1 MGDFFVWGFDLFSFT
16 HYSAHMSDLFHK
28 LLILRTPKIGAAK
41 YNDLVA
47 RFGSVAAAAEALN
60 ADVAHRDKVMREMDL
75 ANKLG
80 IKYIADT
87 DSFYPDNLKKI
98 KNHPPVIS
106 VRGNLDVL
114 NKPIVSIVGT
124 RHATV
129 SGMGLVADIANAFAD
144 NGYAVA
150 SGMAMGTDTAAHRG
164 ALRANGNAQTIAVLA
179 GGCDYVWPLENE
191 SLYWEIVSRG
201 AIISEMPVGFTPV
214 ATNFVQRNRIVS
226 GLCERLILGEADLKS
241 GSMTTA
247 RFAIE
252 AKKQVFAIPSHPA
265 DMRSY
270 GPNSLIKSGD
280 AILCMGVNDF
290 FDAKNDKNHKKITH
304 EKNESDDILLD
315 KIGMV
320 PVSETVLAQIVKK
333 TISEIKSALVVLELQ
348 GLVKKVDGGYVR
360 V

>member
-1 MGDFFVWGFDLFSFT
+1 MGIFLSLIFWGSSF
-16 HYSAHMSDLFHK
+16 YSVCMTDLFHK

-47 RFGSVAAAAEALN
+47 RFGSVAAAAESLN
-60 ADVAHRDKVMREMDL
+60 ADTEHRNRVLREMDL
-75 ANKLG
+75 ANELG
-80 IKYIADT
+80 IKYVADT
-87 DSFYPDNLKKI
+87 DSFYPEKLKQM
-98 KNHPPVIS
+98 KNHPPVIT

-124 RHATV
+124 RHAMAT
-129 SGMGLVADIANAFAD
+129 GMGFIADIANAFAD
-144 NGYAVA
+144 HGFAVA
-150 SGMAMGTDTAAHRG
+150 SGMAIGTDTAAHRG
-164 ALRANGNAQTIAVLA
+164 ALRADGNAQTIAVLA
-179 GGCDYVWPLENE
+179 GGCDYIWPLENE

-201 AIISEMPVGFTPV
+201 AVISEMPVGFTPV

-247 RFAIE
+247 RFAKE
-252 AKKQVFAIPSHPA
+252 AEKQVFAIPSHPA
-265 DMRSY
+265 DSRSH

-290 FDAKNDKNHKKITH
+290 FGDEKVQKDIKTGP
-304 EKNESDDILLD
+304 EKNESENNLID
-315 KIGMV
+315 KLGMI

-333 TISEIKSALVVLELQ
+333 SISEIKSMLVVLELQ
-348 GLVKKVDGGYVR
+348 GLVRKVDGGYVR